1 MKKHIP
7 NIFTIFNLMLGW
19 LAIFFAFKFSFKFSI
34 YCILFASIFDYL
46 DGFFARK
53 LNVESKLGAQ
63 LDSLADFITFGVAP
77 AVIIFNLSISEEI
90 FSEPN
95 FDLLLFLNIGLIPVF
110 AALRLAKFNSTT
122 TQKSHFIG
130 LPSPAFA
137 LSAVAITL
145 VLMEYQLDDYKIYY
159 PFTMIL
165 LSSLMVVKVKFL
177 SFKISNF
184 NIADNKLVF
193 ILTFLSL
200 TSFFILIIM
209 GIPILILPIILLLYL
224 LFSIIF
230 NFLK

>member
-7 NIFTIFNLMLGW
+7 NIFTIFNLILGW
-19 LAIFFAFKFSFKFSI
+19 LAIFFAFKFNFKNSI
-34 YCILFASIFDYL
+34 YCILIASIFDYL
-46 DGFFARK
+46 DGFAARK

-63 LDSLADFITFGVAP
+63 LDSLSDFITFGIAP

-110 AALRLAKFNSTT
+110 VALRLAKFNSTT
-122 TQKSHFIG
+122 NQKSHFIG

-177 SFKISNF
+177 SFKLSNF
-184 NIADNKLVF
+184 YIADNKRVF
-193 ILTFLSL
+193 IFTFLSL

-209 GIPILILPIILLLYL
+209 
-224 LFSIIF
+224 
-230 NFLK
+230 

>member
-19 LAIFFAFKFSFKFSI
+19 LAIFFAFKFNFKNSI
-34 YCILFASIFDYL
+34 YCILIASIFDYL
-46 DGFFARK
+46 DGFAARK

-95 FDLLLFLNIGLIPVF
+95 LDLLLFLNIGLIPVF

-122 TQKSHFIG
+122 NQKSHFIG

-177 SFKISNF
+177 SFKLSNF

-209 GIPILILPIILLLYL
+209 GNPILILPIILLLYL

>member
-19 LAIFFAFKFSFKFSI
+19 LAIFFAFKFNFKNSI
-34 YCILFASIFDYL
+34 YCILIASIFDYL
-46 DGFFARK
+46 DGFAARK

-95 FDLLLFLNIGLIPVF
+95 FNLLLFLNIGLIPVF

-177 SFKISNF
+177 SFKLSNF

-209 GIPILILPIILLLYL
+209 GNPILILPIILLLYL

>member
-19 LAIFFAFKFSFKFSI
+19 LAIFFAFKFNFKNSI
-34 YCILFASIFDYL
+34 YCILIASIFDYL
-46 DGFFARK
+46 DGFAARK

-95 FDLLLFLNIGLIPVF
+95 FNLLLFLNIGLIPVF

-177 SFKISNF
+177 SFKLSNF
-184 NIADNKLVF
+184 NIADN
-193 ILTFLSL
+193 
-200 TSFFILIIM
+200 
-209 GIPILILPIILLLYL
+209 
-224 LFSIIF
+224 
-230 NFLK
+230 

>member
-19 LAIFFAFKFSFKFSI
+19 LAIFFAFKFNFKNSI
-34 YCILFASIFDYL
+34 YCILIASIFDYL
-46 DGFFARK
+46 DGFAARK

-95 FDLLLFLNIGLIPVF
+95 FNLLLFLNIGLIPVF

-177 SFKISNF
+177 SFKLSNF
-184 NIADNKLVF
+184 YIADNKLVF

-209 GIPILILPIILLLYL
+209 GNPILILPIILLLYL

>member
-19 LAIFFAFKFSFKFSI
+19 LAIFFAFKFNFKNSI
-34 YCILFASIFDYL
+34 YCILIASIFDYL
-46 DGFFARK
+46 DGFAARK

-95 FDLLLFLNIGLIPVF
+95 FNLLLFLNIGLIPVF

-177 SFKISNF
+177 SFKLSNF

-200 TSFFILIIM
+200 TSFFILIIT
-209 GIPILILPIILLLYL
+209 GNPILILPIILLLYL

>member
-19 LAIFFAFKFSFKFSI
+19 LAIFFAFKFNFKNSI
-34 YCILFASIFDYL
+34 YCILIASIFDYL
-46 DGFFARK
+46 DGFAARK

-95 FDLLLFLNIGLIPVF
+95 FNLLLFLNIGLIPVF

-137 LSAVAITL
+137 LSAVALTL

-177 SFKISNF
+177 SFKLSNF

-209 GIPILILPIILLLYL
+209 GNPILILPIILLLYL

>member
-19 LAIFFAFKFSFKFSI
+19 LAIFFAFKFNFKNSI
-34 YCILFASIFDYL
+34 YCILIASIFDYL
-46 DGFFARK
+46 DGFAARK

-95 FDLLLFLNIGLIPVF
+95 FNLLLFLNIGLIPVF

-177 SFKISNF
+177 SFKFSNF

-200 TSFFILIIM
+200 TSFFILIIT
-209 GIPILILPIILLLYL
+209 GNPILILPIILLLYL

>member
-19 LAIFFAFKFSFKFSI
+19 LAIFFAFKLSFKLSI
-34 YCILFASIFDYL
+34 YCILIASIFDYL
-46 DGFFARK
+46 DGFAARK

-90 FSEPN
+90 FSKPN
-95 FDLLLFLNIGLIPVF
+95 FDLFLFLNIGLIPVF

-145 VLMEYQLDDYKIYY
+145 ILMEYQLDDYKIYY

-184 NIADNKLVF
+184 NIADNKLIF

-200 TSFFILIIM
+200 SSFFILIIM
-209 GIPILILPIILLLYL
+209 GNPILILPIILLLYL

>member
-19 LAIFFAFKFSFKFSI
+19 LAIFFAFKFNFKNSI
-34 YCILFASIFDYL
+34 YCILIASIFDYL
-46 DGFFARK
+46 DGFAARK

-177 SFKISNF
+177 SFKLSNF

-209 GIPILILPIILLLYL
+209 GNPILILPIILLLYL

>member
-7 NIFTIFNLMLGW
+7 NTFTIFNLMLGW
-19 LAIFFAFKFSFKFSI
+19 LAIFFAFKLSFKLSI
-34 YCILFASIFDYL
+34 YCILIASIFDYL
-46 DGFFARK
+46 DGFAARK

-95 FDLLLFLNIGLIPVF
+95 SDLLLFLNIGLIPVF
-110 AALRLAKFNSTT
+110 TALRLAKFNSTT

-184 NIADNKLVF
+184 NIADNKLIF

-209 GIPILILPIILLLYL
+209 GNPILILPIILLLYL

>member
-19 LAIFFAFKFSFKFSI
+19 LAIFFAFRFSFKLSI
-34 YCILFASIFDYL
+34 YCILIASIFDYL
-46 DGFFARK
+46 DGFAARK

-63 LDSLADFITFGVAP
+63 LDSLADFITFGIAP

-165 LSSLMVVKVKFL
+165 LSSLMVVKVRFL
-177 SFKISNF
+177 SFKLSNF
-184 NIADNKLVF
+184 NIADNKIVF

-209 GIPILILPIILLLYL
+209 GNPILILPIILLLYL
-224 LFSIIF
+224 LFSVIF